1 MITSEKISQ
10 IARSALL
17 KEINLSPKPGLVD
30 RFDNGAHSDMDHA
43 LFLESIDAISPFFS
57 LFYESG
63 CASTSS
69 KEALN
74 DLRKVGVKCENAM
87 FSATNGVNT
96 HKGGIFA
103 LGLLCGASGRLISN
117 NHECTIENVCIE
129 VSRICDGL
137 LHNDLRSGNERCAP
151 PTAGQLIYR
160 QYGFGGARAEA
171 ESGFLTVQRY
181 ALPAYRDALC
191 DGYSAV
197 ESELISL
204 ISLIS
209 NNNDTNVIS
218 RSGIYGLNYAK
229 VFSKKALNTLRE
241 KGFRNFETEVSEMN
255 TAFISRNISPGGSA
269 DLLSVMLFLV
279 DFERYFLNGESV
291 C

>member
-1 MITSEKISQ
+1 M
-10 IARSALL
+10 
-17 KEINLSPKPGLVD
+17 
-30 RFDNGAHSDMDHA
+30 
-43 LFLESIDAISPFFS
+43 
-57 LFYESG
+57 
-63 CASTSS
+63 
-69 KEALN
+69 
-74 DLRKVGVKCENAM
+74 
-87 FSATNGVNT
+87 
-96 HKGGIFA
+96 
-103 LGLLCGASGRLISN
+103 
-117 NHECTIENVCIE
+117 
-129 VSRICDGL
+129 
-137 LHNDLRSGNERCAP
+137 
-151 PTAGQLIYR
+151 
-160 QYGFGGARAEA
+160 
-171 ESGFLTVQRY
+171 
-181 ALPAYRDALC
+181 C

-241 KGFRNFETEVSEMN
+241 KGFGNFETEVSEMN